1 MSFAFVVAALE
12 LHRFSAKPSF
22 EASPSKVLSL
32 SACVSLCFFCFSA
45 TQKGCEWHSYAWEGA
60 MKSKNRLLLL
70 LFMLAGSLA
79 LCLSLDA
86 QQAMPSDA
94 QLLRTYNASREISL
108 VGAVVKYETS
118 SAVPPMGAHATIQTA
133 SGQVDVHLG
142 NAKVLEADHFTLN
155 AGDSVRIVGEPMA
168 LGEGTYFAARI
179 VQKGTQAVAVRNA
192 KGFPLSPASTLSPA
206 QKEALRGVR

>member
-1 MSFAFVVAALE
+1 
-12 LHRFSAKPSF
+12 
-22 EASPSKVLSL
+22 
-32 SACVSLCFFCFSA
+32 
-45 TQKGCEWHSYAWEGA
+45 

-70 LFMLAGSLA
+70 LFMLAGPLT

-86 QQAMPSDA
+86 QQARPSDA

-108 VGAVVKYETS
+108 VGTVVKFETA

-142 NAKVLEADHFTLN
+142 NAKVLDANQLVLH
-155 AGDSVRIVGEPMA
+155 AGDNVRIIGEPMA

-192 KGFPLSPASTLSPA
+192 KGFPLSPASTLTPA
-206 QKEALRGVR
+206 QKKALRGVR